1 MHHVDYARRLT
12 SDYARRLDVTRRLSV
27 CLSITCHYCIEMAK
41 HIKLGRPTI
50 FIFHAKRYGNIRMD
64 TALTGALDAGGV

>member
-1 MHHVDYARRLT
+1 
-12 SDYARRLDVTRRLSV
+12 
-27 CLSITCHYCIEMAK
+27 MAK

-64 TALTGALDAGGV
+64 TALTGALDAGGVWKNCNFLQISCFILEMIQDMATVSIERQ